1 MSAPTPAPAKICH
14 VCHKDVSNAKRVKD
28 PAGHYFCQECYDHAA
43 HATPAGVVKGGAATT
58 KAPHVPAAKP
68 MSVKVTTPPP
78 PKDEYDFNDPPPA
91 PKPKVAVPAPAPVGN
106 ASSKLPEFC
115 PHCGMKVV
123 GGRKLCVKCKRDITS
138 APRNYKVDGGSAE
151 AVATWVSRFIKV
163 GIWIVV
169 IGFIAFGG
177 YGDLGGICRRGC
189 CLRDMPLRHKTV
201 AMFVSLNAAG
211 HDAQH

>member
-43 HATPAGVVKGGAATT
+43 HATPAGVAKGGDATA

-123 GGRKLCVKCKRDITS
+123 GGRKLCVGGWSGWAAVRSMSASATASNFASADGANGRAARLARRCRALGPVEACGVETS
-138 APRNYKVDGGSAE
+138 RRQVGG
-151 AVATWVSRFIKV
+151 R
-163 GIWIVV
+163 
-169 IGFIAFGG
+169 
-177 YGDLGGICRRGC
+177 RRG
-189 CLRDMPLRHKTV
+189 R
-201 AMFVSLNAAG
+201 S
-211 HDAQH
+211 